1 MTKNRLLT
9 TCLFCAALFLPVAP
23 HSSASADDAGSA
35 AEATAMRGV
44 AWLRLQA
51 DEAGRFSMMIGD
63 KKLPNPGYTAI
74 ALAPI
79 VAALPHDKRASDAL
93 VKKSLAYLLASLKDN
108 GAISSDMFRGYENYL
123 TSATLMATTRIDDPA
138 LAAVNKKMA
147 DYLLTLQRTEEGR
160 NEGWFGY
167 NKRRGADLSNAQFTI
182 EALRSAGIPEDHPA
196 MVRARAYLSRVQN
209 RSENEENDGKVW
221 ETDEAERGE
230 DGLGKVKVRP
240 GNDGS
245 AGYEPG
251 VSKAGMVKLPDG
263 TFIARGYGSMTY
275 ALLKSYVLTSL
286 KADDP
291 RLKACIDWLGKNTT
305 WDENPGFRELAKE
318 TGKKDLPY
326 QGLYYYYMTAAR
338 ALDLA
343 EKKGAV
349 LPESLKTWR
358 VDLST
363 AIEKRQKDDGHWV
376 NDMHPRWDES
386 NPVLTT
392 SYALLALQA
401 IHG

>member
-1 MTKNRLLT
+1 
-9 TCLFCAALFLPVAP
+9 
-23 HSSASADDAGSA
+23 
-35 AEATAMRGV
+35 
-44 AWLRLQA
+44 
-51 DEAGRFSMMIGD
+51 
-63 KKLPNPGYTAI
+63 
-74 ALAPI
+74 
-79 VAALPHDKRASDAL
+79 
-93 VKKSLAYLLASLKDN
+93 
-108 GAISSDMFRGYENYL
+108 
-123 TSATLMATTRIDDPA
+123 MATTRIGDPA
-138 LAAVNKKMA
+138 LTAVNKKMA
-147 DYLLTLQRTEEGR
+147 DYLITLQRTEKGR
-160 NEGWFGY
+160 NEGGFGY

-182 EALRSAGIPEDHPA
+182 EALRSAGVPADHPA

-221 ETDEAERGE
+221 ETDEAERGD

-275 ALLKSYVLTSL
+275 ALLKSYVLTGL

-291 RLKACIDWLGKNTT
+291 RLKACIDWLGKNAN
-305 WDENPGFRELAKE
+305 WDENPGFREMAKQ
-318 TGKKDLPY
+318 TGKKDLPF

-343 EKKGAV
+343 EKAGAV
-349 LPESLKTWR
+349 LPDSLKNWR
-358 VDLST
+358 ADLT
-363 AIEKRQKDDGHWV
+363 LAIASRQKADGHWV
-376 NDMHPRWDES
+376 NDLHPRWDES

-401 IHG
+401 IRN